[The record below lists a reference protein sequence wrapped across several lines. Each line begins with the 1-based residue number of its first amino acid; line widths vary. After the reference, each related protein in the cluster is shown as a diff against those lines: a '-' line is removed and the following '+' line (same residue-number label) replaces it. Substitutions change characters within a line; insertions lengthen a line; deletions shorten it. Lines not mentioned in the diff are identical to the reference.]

1 MTRLGAVGLALTLAA
16 GRAAAGPADPPP
28 ADFAGTTWV
37 DSRGCAFQRAEVGG
51 SIVWADRL
59 SADGTPLCGLSPSA
73 SDLPLS
79 DAVPAIPPNRRG
91 SAPVFPAP
99 GSYAQ
104 IAAFTGKAK
113 ADRLVGALQAAG
125 LPVLR
130 QDFSR
135 GGALLRV
142 IFAGPLASGDQ
153 AEAQLGR
160 IREMGYPDAFV
171 WTQD

>member
-28 ADFAGTTWV
+28 ADFAGPTWV
-37 DSRGCAFQRAEVGG
+37 DSRGCAFQRAEIGG
-51 SIVWADRL
+51 STVWADRL
-59 SADGTPLCGLSPSA
+59 AADGKPLCGLTPSA
-73 SDLPLS
+73 ADLPVS
-79 DAVPAIPPNRRG
+79 DRVPAIPPNRRG

-125 LPVLR
+125 IPVLR

-135 GGALLRV
+135 GGTLLRV
-142 IFAGPLASGDQ
+142 IFAGPLGSGAE

-160 IREMGYPDAFV
+160 IRGMGYPDAFV